1 MTRKNRRSRK
11 TRRSN
16 RKALRRKTRRTRKK
30 SRRRTRRTRRTR
42 KMKGGNKE
50 LNDKLKT
57 TVTTGT
63 LEEVEALLNAG
74 ADPNLMGDNGPIVF
88 RPYIYGL
95 KLVEQGGTRIVS
107 QEIVKALLNAG
118 ADPKATD
125 RNGITLLTYAA
136 MYDHTDIVNTL
147 IDKGVDQ
154 HDMDEALDSAVR
166 RMSRNVLRLL
176 LDAGANPNAINREG
190 QTAFVSSIRH
200 NDLEII
206 EALLNAGADINARDQ
221 DDKTALIIATEWG
234 YLDIVEALLN
244 AGADINARDQD
255 DKTALIIA
263 IEDHFG
269 NRNEPAVELISN
281 YMREFIFKH
290 QKLAAMKSLH
300 ARLGDNAHPN
310 VVTDDVFQ
318 YEILERV
325 KNKLDAKSNEE
336 ILNIYNRLQQEL

>member
-30 SRRRTRRTRRTR
+30 SRRRTRRTR

-57 TVTTGT
+57 AVTTGT

-88 RPYIYGL
+88 RPYIYGP

-221 DDKTALIIATEWG
+221 DDKTALS
-234 YLDIVEALLN
+234 
-244 AGADINARDQD
+244 
-255 DKTALIIA
+255 IA

-290 QKLAAMKSLH
+290 QKLAVMKSLH
-300 ARLGDNAHPN
+300 DRLGDKAYPNA
-310 VVTDDVFQ
+310 VTHDVFQ
-318 YEILERV
+318 YEILEQV